1 MVKRMAKRK
10 KSKESKSSPTY
21 SVELTGLIL
30 ILIGIIGMGFGIIG
44 NFIKQFMM
52 FLAGEFWFVILF
64 GVLILGISMLF
75 KRKLPKFF
83 SSRLIGV
90 YILFAIILVL
100 GHFELLKKTNGF
112 SDLMDVTYNNY
123 MTRIGTMEE
132 SSSILSSGSSSIV
145 IGGGL
150 IGSLLAGGLKA
161 AFSLTGTKIV
171 LVVLGIFSF
180 ILIFNITL
188 SDILNKFVS
197 LFKKDND
204 DDEKENVKNKKEY
217 IIEGDELVGIKNV
230 KDKDEPTE
238 KEKIVI
244 TSIDDLKNI
253 NTPEKNIKES
263 FDVNPIENDEG
274 ASNPSVYRLPKFDLL
289 TPTPKNKKNSEEPFI
304 KENQIKLEKVLND
317 FDIKGKVVEIHI
329 GPAVTEY
336 EIIVPSGT
344 KVSRIVGI
352 NKEIAL
358 AMAAKEVRIQAPIPG
373 KNTIGIEIPNREISS
388 VGFREVLE
396 ATWQN
401 NGANKI
407 LVALGKDIMGT
418 SILADLSKMPHLLV
432 AGSTGSGKSVCINT
446 IICSILMRYK
456 PDEVK
461 LVLVDPKKVEL
472 TNYNGIP
479 HLLCPVVSDPKKAS
493 VVLQKVVAEME
504 KRYDIFAEK
513 EVKNIAGYNDLIEKE
528 RKKNPDI
535 NTTRM
540 PYIVVIIDELAD
552 LMLVASKEVQDSIM
566 RITQMAR
573 AAGIHLIVAT
583 QRPSTDII
591 TGVIKNNIPS
601 RIAFSVSSAI
611 DSRTILDASGAESLL
626 GKGDMLYLPMGESH
640 TTRIQGCFISDNEI
654 SKLIEYCKAQA
665 QVKYNEEFTNQ
676 ESPHTSSSGSS
687 NSDTDGG
694 DDPMYNEVVEF
705 AIETGKISASL
716 IQRRFRF
723 GYNRAAR
730 MVDLLESR
738 GIVGPQN
745 GSKPREVLVKLDNKD
760 GDNMAKKKNKK
771 NNINFKKLFY
781 FIIGFLLIIFLI
793 WYIISWKNVKKE
805 EKLMNSYLITS
816 NTLSVEIKDL
826 SETIQVLKE
835 SPSEYFVYISY
846 TNDEKVYSFEKKLKK
861 LIDNYNLK
869 DEFYFVNVTN
879 IKDDENFYKE
889 INNTFNTKLINNI
902 PCILH
907 FKNNEL
913 KKVIYNKD
921 LNKTYTNFENLL
933 KENEFDKE

>member
-197 LFKKDND
+197 LFKRDND

-217 IIEGDELVGIKNV
+217 IIEGDELVGIKNA

-263 FDVNPIENDEG
+263 FDANPIETDEG

-493 VVLQKVVAEME
+493 VVLQKVVSEME

-528 RKKNPDI
+528 KKKNPDI

-654 SKLIEYCKAQA
+654 SKLIEYCKAQT

-730 MVDLLESR
+730 MIDLLESR

-745 GSKPREVLVKLDNKD
+745 GSKPREVLVKLEKNDN
-760 GDNMAKKKNKK
+760 
-771 NNINFKKLFY
+771 
-781 FIIGFLLIIFLI
+781 
-793 WYIISWKNVKKE
+793 E
-805 EKLMNSYLITS
+805 
-816 NTLSVEIKDL
+816 
-826 SETIQVLKE
+826 
-835 SPSEYFVYISY
+835 
-846 TNDEKVYSFEKKLKK
+846 
-861 LIDNYNLK
+861 
-869 DEFYFVNVTN
+869 
-879 IKDDENFYKE
+879 
-889 INNTFNTKLINNI
+889 
-902 PCILH
+902 
-907 FKNNEL
+907 
-913 KKVIYNKD
+913 
-921 LNKTYTNFENLL
+921 
-933 KENEFDKE
+933 

>member
-100 GHFELLKKTNGF
+100 GHFELLKKTAGF

-197 LFKKDND
+197 LFKRDND

-217 IIEGDELVGIKNV
+217 IIEGDELVGIKNA
-230 KDKDEPTE
+230 KDKDEPTK

-263 FDVNPIENDEG
+263 FDANPIETDEG

-528 RKKNPDI
+528 KKKNPDI

-654 SKLIEYCKAQA
+654 SKLIEYCKAQT

-730 MVDLLESR
+730 MIDLLESR

-745 GSKPREVLVKLDNKD
+745 GSKPREVLVKLEKNDN
-760 GDNMAKKKNKK
+760 
-771 NNINFKKLFY
+771 
-781 FIIGFLLIIFLI
+781 
-793 WYIISWKNVKKE
+793 E
-805 EKLMNSYLITS
+805 
-816 NTLSVEIKDL
+816 
-826 SETIQVLKE
+826 
-835 SPSEYFVYISY
+835 
-846 TNDEKVYSFEKKLKK
+846 
-861 LIDNYNLK
+861 
-869 DEFYFVNVTN
+869 
-879 IKDDENFYKE
+879 
-889 INNTFNTKLINNI
+889 
-902 PCILH
+902 
-907 FKNNEL
+907 
-913 KKVIYNKD
+913 
-921 LNKTYTNFENLL
+921 
-933 KENEFDKE
+933 

>member
-150 IGSLLAGGLKA
+150 IGALLAGGLKA

-197 LFKKDND
+197 LFKRDND

-263 FDVNPIENDEG
+263 FDANPIENDEG

-654 SKLIEYCKAQA
+654 SKLIEYCKAQT

-745 GSKPREVLVKLDNKD
+745 GSKPREVLVKLEKNDN
-760 GDNMAKKKNKK
+760 
-771 NNINFKKLFY
+771 
-781 FIIGFLLIIFLI
+781 
-793 WYIISWKNVKKE
+793 E
-805 EKLMNSYLITS
+805 
-816 NTLSVEIKDL
+816 
-826 SETIQVLKE
+826 
-835 SPSEYFVYISY
+835 
-846 TNDEKVYSFEKKLKK
+846 
-861 LIDNYNLK
+861 
-869 DEFYFVNVTN
+869 
-879 IKDDENFYKE
+879 
-889 INNTFNTKLINNI
+889 
-902 PCILH
+902 
-907 FKNNEL
+907 
-913 KKVIYNKD
+913 
-921 LNKTYTNFENLL
+921 
-933 KENEFDKE
+933 

>member
-197 LFKKDND
+197 LFKRDND

-528 RKKNPDI
+528 KKKNPDI

-654 SKLIEYCKAQA
+654 SKLIEYCKAQT

-687 NSDTDGG
+687 NSDADGG

-730 MVDLLESR
+730 MIDLLESR

-745 GSKPREVLVKLDNKD
+745 GSKPREVLVKLE
-760 GDNMAKKKNKK
+760 KN
-771 NNINFKKLFY
+771 
-781 FIIGFLLIIFLI
+781 
-793 WYIISWKNVKKE
+793 
-805 EKLMNSYLITS
+805 
-816 NTLSVEIKDL
+816 
-826 SETIQVLKE
+826 
-835 SPSEYFVYISY
+835 
-846 TNDEKVYSFEKKLKK
+846 
-861 LIDNYNLK
+861 
-869 DEFYFVNVTN
+869 
-879 IKDDENFYKE
+879 DDE
-889 INNTFNTKLINNI
+889 
-902 PCILH
+902 
-907 FKNNEL
+907 
-913 KKVIYNKD
+913 
-921 LNKTYTNFENLL
+921 
-933 KENEFDKE
+933 